1 VLPLLARATVVMEPL
16 ALRDFAG
23 FVPAAAAQEK
33 HGGRASASTS
43 TARGAGARA
52 RPGQGS
58 EAIGDECRPPAR
70 RPDGIDGPCRAAVR
84 CAWLAAVS
92 KVLHI

>member
-1 VLPLLARATVVMEPL
+1 MLPLLARATVVMEPL